1 MDWQSP
7 EAERD
12 HLREPRPHAETVDD
26 AAVRARVADLTE
38 TVERQLSEITAEMN
52 RIRAAMGSEA
62 DNGDIQA
69 ELDALRAQLTLD
81 ARGAAAAAP
90 SARGGLDGAHDSA
103 QMDRSRLGLTTSV
116 VIVILM
122 LGGPLWPLTA
132 RAIASFSR
140 EEQTPWYDEVVSS

>member
-1 MDWQSP
+1 MDWQSH

-12 HLREPRPHAETVDD
+12 HLPEPRPHDETV
-26 AAVRARVADLTE
+26 RAQVADLTE

-52 RIRAAMGSEA
+52 RIRAASDEA
-62 DNGDIQA
+62 NIGDIQA
-69 ELDALRAQLTLD
+69 ELDALRARLTLD
-81 ARGAAAAAP
+81 ARGAAAAAQ
-90 SARGGLDGAHDSA
+90 SARGGLDGVHDSA
-103 QMDRSRLGLTTSV
+103 QMDRSRFGLTTSI

-132 RAIASFSR
+132 RAIASFAT